1 MFRRVIL
8 TNSTKDKIIEAA
20 IELINEK
27 GYKGATTREI
37 AKRAEVNEVTLFR
50 HFGSKKGIVEAVI
63 DKYSYMDLLQDRI
76 EKQITWDLEKD
87 LKMFVHEAQTLLNHK
102 KTLILLTLKEAG
114 EFPELNE
121 LITFIPQ
128 KYKEILVDYF
138 KKMTQTEKMR
148 SIDISIT
155 AENFIFINF
164 GYFLMKTR
172 INPVEEMSI
181 DDFVERNIEMFIQ
194 SIM

>member
-1 MFRRVIL
+1 M
-8 TNSTKDKIIEAA
+8 TSSTRDKIIEAA
-20 IELINEK
+20 VELINEK

-76 EKQITWDLEKD
+76 AKQITWDLEKD
-87 LKMFVHEAQTLLNHK
+87 LKMFVREAQILLNHK

-114 EFPELNE
+114 EFPELDE
-121 LITFIPQ
+121 LVTFIPQ
-128 KYKEILVDYF
+128 IYKEILVDYF
-138 KKMTQTEKMR
+138 EKMIQTGKMR
-148 SIDISIT
+148 NSDISVI

-181 DDFVERNIEMFIQ
+181 EDFVERNINIFIQ
-194 SIM
+194 SLL